1 METIIRKIDKNQI
14 NQDVIE
20 EAGNVLKQG
29 GLVAFPTETVYGL
42 GADALKEEAAKKTY
56 AAKGRPSDNP
66 LIVHIADYEDLKK
79 VAVNIPPE
87 TDALAAHFW
96 PGPLTMIFEKSESV
110 PYGTT
115 GGLDTVAV
123 RMPSDPIAAALI
135 RAAGGFVS
143 APSANTSGRPSPTT
157 AEHVRVDLEG
167 KIDMILDG
175 GAVDIGLESTILD
188 MTVEPPMIL
197 RPGAITADMF
207 EEVIGPV
214 GVDETLVNSESK
226 QAPKAP
232 GMKYRHYAPKAKLMI
247 VEGNIREEILAIR
260 QLAYAAHR
268 EGKEVGIIATGE
280 TVQFYN
286 YGIVKNIGTR
296 ENENTIARNLYRV
309 LREFDEEDVDLIY
322 SESFAM
328 NGIGKAIMNR
338 LEKAAGHMHLQAT
351 EITKKQKYR
360 RVIFVSEADS
370 AVGPM
375 AAELLCHQDLE
386 QEYIIES
393 GGLVVLFPEPVNQKA
408 EAIMKSAPDDGAQ
421 VADSYTVA
429 DSVDLIVIL
438 PAYGSGNKAD
448 AVYNTVTLYKEGV
461 AVLNVLN
468 SAALVGDFGNGGV
481 QIYRNLVIFH
491 CVAQEGGVCKAG
503 SLSGN
508 EVTGVLDDDR
518 VFSVVEQHIVSCFAG
533 GLAAAYKQ
541 NLIADIDLILE
552 HLSEG
557 ERLVKAF
564 DVGHGSGNR
573 AACYDDIV
581 KAVQSAEIVDLG
593 VEANVDALLFD
604 LVAVPADELLVVFLE
619 GHCGCGEE
627 QASELSGLFKYGG
640 DVAAL
645 LENERALHAADAA
658 AYDGDFFG
666 FLCGNYLV
674 AIVLHGGRVQSAA
687 CKMQRVTKMLNVGG
701 ACELGH
707 VEAAVVTAD
716 TGLYLV
722 FVSGLYFMDP
732 VVINEIL
739 TCYCNCV
746 ELACLDLLGGLN
758 GIHSPCADYGLIG
771 ELLNML
777 NILKVAVIGHILR
790 RMCPVPGVIGAVVA
804 IEHIVACIGQ
814 ILDCPLGLL
823 HVTAELLE
831 VGLVGHCALT
841 PVLGLGND

>member
-1 METIIRKIDKNQI
+1 MNSRRETVFFRTNNDIIKFMETIIRKIDKNQI

-232 GMKYRHYAPKAKLMI
+232 GMKYRHYAPKAKMMI

-408 EAIMKSAPDDGAQ
+408 EAIMKSAQMTLENHVSKQFDGSNLQ
-421 VADSYTVA
+421 GDTLVLTLNETIKNKVLSDYENVKNVYTINEFVGV
-429 DSVDLIVIL
+429 SEEL
-438 PAYGSGNKAD
+438 PNPYGKPLTAYG
-448 AVYNTVTLYKEGV
+448 E
-461 AVLNVLN
+461 
-468 SAALVGDFGNGGV
+468 
-481 QIYRNLVIFH
+481 
-491 CVAQEGGVCKAG
+491 
-503 SLSGN
+503 
-508 EVTGVLDDDR
+508 
-518 VFSVVEQHIVSCFAG
+518 CF
-533 GLAAAYKQ
+533 
-541 NLIADIDLILE
+541 
-552 HLSEG
+552 
-557 ERLVKAF
+557 
-564 DVGHGSGNR
+564 
-573 AACYDDIV
+573 
-581 KAVQSAEIVDLG
+581 
-593 VEANVDALLFD
+593 
-604 LVAVPADELLVVFLE
+604 
-619 GHCGCGEE
+619 
-627 QASELSGLFKYGG
+627 
-640 DVAAL
+640 
-645 LENERALHAADAA
+645 
-658 AYDGDFFG
+658 
-666 FLCGNYLV
+666 
-674 AIVLHGGRVQSAA
+674 
-687 CKMQRVTKMLNVGG
+687 
-701 ACELGH
+701 
-707 VEAAVVTAD
+707 
-716 TGLYLV
+716 
-722 FVSGLYFMDP
+722 
-732 VVINEIL
+732 EIL
-739 TCYCNCV
+739 T
-746 ELACLDLLGGLN
+746 
-758 GIHSPCADYGLIG
+758 GLIDKLADKLNSYAKG
-771 ELLNML
+771 E
-777 NILKVAVIGHILR
+777 
-790 RMCPVPGVIGAVVA
+790 
-804 IEHIVACIGQ
+804 E
-814 ILDCPLGLL
+814 
-823 HVTAELLE
+823 
-831 VGLVGHCALT
+831 
-841 PVLGLGND
+841 